1 MELTEKKAKL
11 KMKEEELAKEIQ
23 GRIATEEY
31 LEKIKPG
38 CDFITEN
45 FDARE
50 DSRETEK
57 KALKK
62 VRGLLKGSPAYKAA
76 VEKAEIESWGECKD
90 KCLGQKE
97 HVECKACLAKVTV
110 PGYCAGHPDT
120 TGC

>member
-1 MELTEKKAKL
+1 MSSKTKWPISRRKK
-11 KMKEEELAKEIQ
+11 EELAKEIA

-50 DSRETEK
+50 ESRETEK

-90 KCLGQKE
+90 KCMGQKE
-97 HVECKACLAKVTV
+97 HVECKACLAKVSV